1 MPRQRIELD
10 PIDAISILDEEGR
23 LDQALEP
30 SIPPD
35 DLRRLYRTFL
45 LARRF
50 DERMLLLQRQGR
62 IGTYLPARGHEA
74 AVLGSVY
81 PLRPTDWLVPV
92 WREWA
97 AYVWRGWPLD
107 TLILLYA
114 GLSEGTSV
122 PDGIRDLPVCVPMG
136 THVPHAVGIAYAAR
150 ARREDS
156 VVLCY
161 FGDGASSEGVCQ
173 EAMNFAGVYQAPI
186 VFVCVNN
193 QWAISI
199 PRSRQTRAKTLAHRA
214 LAYGFP
220 GVQVDGNDLLAVVMA
235 TREAI
240 DRAREGRGP
249 SLIEAVTY
257 RLAPH
262 STADDP
268 KKYQDPAEVKL
279 WEAREPLP
287 RLRRYLQAKGVVD
300 DALHARFEA
309 EVDAEVRDAVE
320 RAEARM
326 KAARPESMF
335 DHVYGDVPAGVRAQR
350 EEFVREQEERRASA
364 GGPGDEGRDPAP
376 LAWRCRIFPAA
387 VTSGGRPRARSG
399 GGRRRGAGTR
409 RDASRTAV
417 AVQEVVD
424 PGAGAL
430 ERAIGRRHVDRQL
443 VEAPPGAGS
452 RLHAHPD
459 ARLVDHLAAPE
470 IGAATRAIAEVL
482 GAGLGAHVLQ
492 VPEDAVAAGLA
503 AEQRSLH
510 GELEAL
516 HGLSDGRPPVGPGR
530 EACQSPPQHG
540 VASDR
545 KEPAEAVEHARDP
558 PPPRRLG
565 VRRDREPLRARM
577 GSGPPGRARRG
588 GDRAPGAAARTGRS
602 RPRTRSAAL
611 PRAPPSAARAPAPA
625 G

>member
-1 MPRQRIELD
+1 
-10 PIDAISILDEEGR
+10 
-23 LDQALEP
+23 
-30 SIPPD
+30 
-35 DLRRLYRTFL
+35 
-45 LARRF
+45 
-50 DERMLLLQRQGR
+50 
-62 IGTYLPARGHEA
+62 LPARGHEA

-107 TLILLYA
+107 NLILLYA

-220 GVQVDGNDLLAVVMA
+220 GVQVDGNDLLAVVTA

-326 KAARPESMF
+326 KAARPETMF
-335 DHVYGDVPAGVRAQR
+335 DQVYAERPPEVEAQR
-350 EEFVREQEERRASA
+350 QEFLREIE
-364 GGPGDEGRDPAP
+364 
-376 LAWRCRIFPAA
+376 AA
-387 VTSGGRPRARSG
+387 R
-399 GGRRRGAGTR
+399 
-409 RDASRTAV
+409 
-417 AVQEVVD
+417 
-424 PGAGAL
+424 
-430 ERAIGRRHVDRQL
+430 
-443 VEAPPGAGS
+443 
-452 RLHAHPD
+452 
-459 ARLVDHLAAPE
+459 
-470 IGAATRAIAEVL
+470 
-482 GAGLGAHVLQ
+482 
-492 VPEDAVAAGLA
+492 
-503 AEQRSLH
+503 
-510 GELEAL
+510 
-516 HGLSDGRPPVGPGR
+516 
-530 EACQSPPQHG
+530 
-540 VASDR
+540 
-545 KEPAEAVEHARDP
+545 
-558 PPPRRLG
+558 
-565 VRRDREPLRARM
+565 
-577 GSGPPGRARRG
+577 GSG
-588 GDRAPGAAARTGRS
+588 
-602 RPRTRSAAL
+602 
-611 PRAPPSAARAPAPA
+611 
-625 G
+625 

>member
-10 PIDAISILDEEGR
+10 PIDSLSILDEEGR

-30 SIPPD
+30 EIPAD
-35 DLRRLYRTFL
+35 DLRRLYHTFL

-81 PLRPTDWLVPV
+81 PLRATDWLVPV

-107 TLILLYA
+107 NLILLYA
-114 GLSEGTSV
+114 GLPEGTSV
-122 PDGIRDLPVCVPMG
+122 PEGIRDLPVCVPMG
-136 THVPHAVGIAYAAR
+136 THVPHAVGIACAAR

-173 EAMNFAGVYQAPI
+173 EAMNFAGVFQAPI
-186 VFVCVNN
+186 VFVCINN

-199 PRSRQTRAKTLAHRA
+199 PRSRQTRATTLAHRA

-220 GVQVDGNDLLAVVMA
+220 GIQVDGNDLLAMVTA

-240 DRAREGRGP
+240 ARAREGRGP

-287 RLRRYLQAKGVVD
+287 RFRHYLRAKGVVD
-300 DALHARFEA
+300 DALHARLEA

-326 KAARPESMF
+326 KAARPETMF
-335 DHVYGDVPAGVRAQR
+335 DQVYAERPPEVEAQR
-350 EEFVREQEERRASA
+350 QEFLREIE
-364 GGPGDEGRDPAP
+364 
-376 LAWRCRIFPAA
+376 AA
-387 VTSGGRPRARSG
+387 R
-399 GGRRRGAGTR
+399 
-409 RDASRTAV
+409 
-417 AVQEVVD
+417 
-424 PGAGAL
+424 
-430 ERAIGRRHVDRQL
+430 
-443 VEAPPGAGS
+443 
-452 RLHAHPD
+452 
-459 ARLVDHLAAPE
+459 
-470 IGAATRAIAEVL
+470 
-482 GAGLGAHVLQ
+482 
-492 VPEDAVAAGLA
+492 
-503 AEQRSLH
+503 
-510 GELEAL
+510 
-516 HGLSDGRPPVGPGR
+516 
-530 EACQSPPQHG
+530 
-540 VASDR
+540 
-545 KEPAEAVEHARDP
+545 
-558 PPPRRLG
+558 
-565 VRRDREPLRARM
+565 
-577 GSGPPGRARRG
+577 GSG
-588 GDRAPGAAARTGRS
+588 
-602 RPRTRSAAL
+602 
-611 PRAPPSAARAPAPA
+611 
-625 G
+625 

>member
-1 MPRQRIELD
+1 
-10 PIDAISILDEEGR
+10 
-23 LDQALEP
+23 
-30 SIPPD
+30 
-35 DLRRLYRTFL
+35 
-45 LARRF
+45 
-50 DERMLLLQRQGR
+50 
-62 IGTYLPARGHEA
+62 
-74 AVLGSVY
+74 
-81 PLRPTDWLVPV
+81 
-92 WREWA
+92 
-97 AYVWRGWPLD
+97 
-107 TLILLYA
+107 
-114 GLSEGTSV
+114 
-122 PDGIRDLPVCVPMG
+122 MG
-136 THVPHAVGIAYAAR
+136 THVPHAVGIACAAR

-287 RLRRYLQAKGVVD
+287 RFRRYLQAKGVVD

-335 DHVYGDVPAGVRAQR
+335 DHVYGDVPAEVRAQR
-350 EEFVREQEERRASA
+350 EEFVREQEERRS
-364 GGPGDEGRDPAP
+364 
-376 LAWRCRIFPAA
+376 
-387 VTSGGRPRARSG
+387 
-399 GGRRRGAGTR
+399 
-409 RDASRTAV
+409 
-417 AVQEVVD
+417 
-424 PGAGAL
+424 
-430 ERAIGRRHVDRQL
+430 
-443 VEAPPGAGS
+443 
-452 RLHAHPD
+452 
-459 ARLVDHLAAPE
+459 
-470 IGAATRAIAEVL
+470 
-482 GAGLGAHVLQ
+482 
-492 VPEDAVAAGLA
+492 
-503 AEQRSLH
+503 
-510 GELEAL
+510 
-516 HGLSDGRPPVGPGR
+516 
-530 EACQSPPQHG
+530 
-540 VASDR
+540 
-545 KEPAEAVEHARDP
+545 
-558 PPPRRLG
+558 
-565 VRRDREPLRARM
+565 
-577 GSGPPGRARRG
+577 
-588 GDRAPGAAARTGRS
+588 
-602 RPRTRSAAL
+602 
-611 PRAPPSAARAPAPA
+611 
-625 G
+625 